1 MRLNINL
8 ATQPYED
15 ARRFILKWSSILGAL
30 LVLAIILSA
39 LVVRRWQDYRRL
51 SHSIAVERNV
61 IQDLNAKQAE
71 DLTILNRP
79 NNREMR
85 QRSDFLNQLIRRK
98 EISWTRIF
106 STLEQ
111 TMPAHLRVLSMKPK
125 IKENR
130 IIISLELGGDSRDRA
145 AELVRRMAKSSVFR
159 NAQIVNERESE
170 PSLGS
175 QQDPMQFQITAE
187 YVPNESAGENVATT
201 ANGTTG
207 GGK

>member
-79 NNREMR
+79 DNREMR

-187 YVPNESAGENVATT
+187 YVPNESAGENMATT